1 MEKMDGRCAE
11 ASFFQN
17 SSKRNS
23 AFGTE
28 LEKNRESRKCSAD
41 MGLNRMMRMAVL
53 IYAERGGGSGG
64 QVLLRRKFV
73 V

>member
-28 LEKNRESRKCSAD
+28 LEKNREAVNDGAD
-41 MGLNRMMRMAVL
+41 ICGEGRR
-53 IYAERGGGSGG
+53 ERGASAFAAEICSII
-64 QVLLRRKFV
+64 LE
-73 V
+73 

>member
-23 AFGTE
+23 ALGTE
-28 LEKNRESRKCSAD
+28 LVKDREAVNDGADICGEGRMERRASAFAAEFCSII
-41 MGLNRMMRMAVL
+41 L
-53 IYAERGGGSGG
+53 E
-64 QVLLRRKFV
+64 
-73 V
+73 

>member
-11 ASFFQN
+11 ASFFQK

-28 LEKNRESRKCSAD
+28 LVKDREAVNDGAD
-41 MGLNRMMRMAVL
+41 
-53 IYAERGGGSGG
+53 ICERGGGSGG
-64 QVLLRRKFV
+64 QVLLRQKFV